1 MTARRLLA
9 SSLGLGLL
17 PRRWR
22 GSDSGA
28 GTMGALLGAG
38 IGLALLAIGAP
49 WWITATAAAA
59 LIGLSLWA
67 ARPFTAGGADPGW
80 VCLDETAGTVVA
92 LVGLGGWGWVAAVI
106 VARLADI
113 FKVLPGIAAAERL
126 PGAIGVTA
134 DDFLAGLYGLA
145 VGWIVTAL

>member
-1 MTARRLLA
+1 MTLRRLLA

-38 IGLALLAIGAP
+38 LGIALLAVGSP
-49 WWITATAAAA
+49 WWVTALVAAV
-59 LIGLSLWA
+59 LTGLSLWA
-67 ARPFTAGGADPGW
+67 ARPFTTDGADPGW

-92 LVGLGGWGWVAAVI
+92 LVGLGGWAWLVAVV

-126 PGAIGVTA
+126 PGAFGVTA
-134 DDFLAGLYGLA
+134 DDILAGLYGLA
-145 VGWIVTAL
+145 AGWSVTAL

>member
-1 MTARRLLA
+1 MRRILSA
-9 SSLGLGLL
+9 SLGLGLL
-17 PRRWR
+17 PRLWR
-22 GSDSGA
+22 GSDAGA

-38 IGLALLAIGAP
+38 IGLFLLAVESP
-49 WWITATAAAA
+49 WWVTALVAAA
-59 LIGLSLWA
+59 LTLLSLWA
-67 ARPFTAGGADPGW
+67 VQPFTTDGADPGW

-113 FKVLPGIAAAERL
+113 FKVLPGIAAAESL
-126 PGAIGVTA
+126 PGSIGVTA
-134 DDFLAGLYGLA
+134 DDVLAGLYGLA

>member
-1 MTARRLLA
+1 VIARTLA

-22 GSDSGA
+22 GSDAGA

-38 IGLALLAIGAP
+38 IGLALLAAGAP
-49 WWITATAAAA
+49 WWLTAVAAVG
-59 LIGLSLWA
+59 LTVLSLWA
-67 ARPFTAGGADPGW
+67 VRPFAREGDDPGW

-92 LVGLGGWGWVAAVI
+92 LIGLAGWAWLVAVI

-134 DDFLAGLYGLA
+134 DDVLAGLYGLA
-145 VGWIVTAL
+145 AGWIVTAL